1 MLVKICG
8 LMNKQDVT
16 AAVDS
21 GADYLGFVFADSKRR
36 VTPEHA
42 ARISTG
48 VPEHVL
54 KVGVFVNP
62 TKEEVEETVRV
73 AKLDLIQLHGE
84 ESPKFC
90 QAMQKPVIKAFSIR
104 SDSDINQFKA
114 YDVKHILTDAPG
126 GKYRGGS
133 GHTFDWTVLKGGSA
147 EIFLAGGLTP
157 ENVSAAIRET
167 SPIGVDVSSGVETDG
182 KKDHSKIHAFIKEA
196 KRSY

>member
-42 ARISTG
+42 ARISKD
-48 VPEHVL
+48 VPGHVR
-54 KVGVFVNP
+54 KVGVFVNS

-84 ESPKFC
+84 ESPEFC
-90 QAMQKPVIKAFSIR
+90 LDMPKPVIKAFSISSN
-104 SDSDINQFKA
+104 SDLNKFEE

-167 SPIGVDVSSGVETDG
+167 SPVGVDVSSGVETDG
-182 KKDHSKIHAFIKEA
+182 KKDHLKIHSFIKEA
-196 KRSY
+196 KRSC